1 MFIFATKF
9 NKSIDMAPIPPRISK
24 RQQLPQQRAT
34 STADVYDEL
43 GRPLDSLLRR
53 QKRTDRQQREDITI
67 NRQHAAQYDSD
78 VSKGKLIYRD
88 VFPGRKYKLTLSD
101 TTWMGGDNVC
111 TIGYTVGDTFTQISS
126 TAEAPED
133 NAFEIEMP
141 TVAAVDTLEIR
152 LVGASDTVRGY
163 IEDCTTSDSIS
174 GAITRLFDAVA
185 DLIEGQGDLE
195 DDIQDIKDDIRNI
208 KETLADHEERI
219 TALEGEEPTP
229 EPEPEPEPE
238 P

>member
-1 MFIFATKF
+1 
-9 NKSIDMAPIPPRISK
+9 MAPIPPRISK
-24 RQQLPQQRAT
+24 RQTQPQQLRAT

-101 TTWMGGDNVC
+101 TTWMGGSNVVR
-111 TIGYTVGDTFTQISS
+111 IGYTYDGEFTQISV

-133 NAFEIEMP
+133 NTFEIELP
-141 TVAAVDTLEIR
+141 AVQAIDTLEVR
-152 LVGASDTVRGY
+152 LEGVGDTVRSYLEDSTTTGSIKQAI
-163 IEDCTTSDSIS
+163 IEILEKIGDLIS
-174 GAITRLFDAVA
+174 GQ
-185 DLIEGQGDLE
+185 ESLE
-195 DDIQDIKDDIRNI
+195 DAISRINGEISSLDDRV
-208 KETLADHEERI
+208 
-219 TALEGEEPTP
+219 TALEDAQSSS
-229 EPEPEPEPE
+229 
-238 P
+238 

>member
-1 MFIFATKF
+1 
-9 NKSIDMAPIPPRISK
+9 MAPIPPRISK
-24 RQQLPQQRAT
+24 RQTQPQQLRAT

-101 TTWMGGDNVC
+101 TTWMGGSDVVR
-111 TIGYTVGDTFTQISS
+111 IGYTYDGGFTQISV

-133 NAFEIEMP
+133 NTFEIELP
-141 TVAAVDTLEIR
+141 AVQAIDTLEVR
-152 LVGASDTVRGY
+152 LEGAGDTVRGY
-163 IEDCTTSDSIS
+163 LEDSTETGSIKKAIIEILEK
-174 GAITRLFDAVA
+174 IR
-185 DLIEGQGDLE
+185 DLIEGQEELKDDVQDLDRRVRALE
-195 DDIQDIKDDIRNI
+195 DAQ
-208 KETLADHEERI
+208 
-219 TALEGEEPTP
+219 PSS
-229 EPEPEPEPE
+229 
-238 P
+238 

>member
-1 MFIFATKF
+1 
-9 NKSIDMAPIPPRISK
+9 MAPVPTLQKK
-24 RQQLPQQRAT
+24 RQTQPQQLRAT

-101 TTWMGGDNVC
+101 TTWMGGSDVVR
-111 TIGYTVGDTFTQISS
+111 IGYTYDGEFTQISV

-133 NAFEIEMP
+133 NTFEIELP
-141 TVAAVDTLEIR
+141 AVQAIDTLEVR
-152 LVGASDTVRGY
+152 LEGAGDTVRGY
-163 IEDCTTSDSIS
+163 LEDSTETGSIKKAIIEILEK
-174 GAITRLFDAVA
+174 IR
-185 DLIEGQGDLE
+185 DLIAGQESLE
-195 DDIQDIKDDIRNI
+195 DDISRIDREISSLDDRV
-208 KETLADHEERI
+208 
-219 TALEGEEPTP
+219 TALEDAQPSS
-229 EPEPEPEPE
+229 
-238 P
+238 

>member
-1 MFIFATKF
+1 
-9 NKSIDMAPIPPRISK
+9 MAPIPPRISK

-53 QKRTDRQQREDITI
+53 QKRTDRQQREDITV

-101 TTWMGGDNVC
+101 TTWMGEGNVVR
-111 TIGYTVGDTFTQISS
+111 IGYTYDGEFTQISV

-133 NAFEIEMP
+133 NTFEIELP
-141 TVAAVDTLEIR
+141 EVQAIDTLEVR
-152 LVGASDTVRGY
+152 LEGAGDTVRGY
-163 IEDCTTSDSIS
+163 LEDSTETGSIKKAIIEILEK
-174 GAITRLFDAVA
+174 IR
-185 DLIEGQGDLE
+185 DLIAGQESLE
-195 DDIQDIKDDIRNI
+195 DDISRIDREISSLDDRV
-208 KETLADHEERI
+208 
-219 TALEGEEPTP
+219 TALEDAQPSS
-229 EPEPEPEPE
+229 
-238 P
+238 

>member
-1 MFIFATKF
+1 
-9 NKSIDMAPIPPRISK
+9 MAPIPPRISK
-24 RQQLPQQRAT
+24 RQTQPQQLRAT

-101 TTWMGGDNVC
+101 TTWMGGSDVVR
-111 TIGYTVGDTFTQISS
+111 IGYTYDGEFTQISV

-133 NAFEIEMP
+133 NTFEIELP
-141 TVAAVDTLEIR
+141 AVQAIDTLEVR
-152 LVGASDTVRGY
+152 LEGAGDSVRGY
-163 IEDCTTSDSIS
+163 LEDSTTTGSIKQAIIEILEKI
-174 GAITRLFDAVA
+174 G
-185 DLIEGQGDLE
+185 DLIAGQESLE
-195 DDIQDIKDDIRNI
+195 DDIRGINDSISSLDDRV
-208 KETLADHEERI
+208 
-219 TALEGEEPTP
+219 TALEDAQPSS
-229 EPEPEPEPE
+229 
-238 P
+238 

>member
-1 MFIFATKF
+1 
-9 NKSIDMAPIPPRISK
+9 MAPIPPRISK
-24 RQQLPQQRAT
+24 RQTQPQQLRAT

-101 TTWMGGDNVC
+101 TTWMGGSDVVR
-111 TIGYTVGDTFTQISS
+111 IGYTYDGEFTQISV

-133 NAFEIEMP
+133 NTFEIELP
-141 TVAAVDTLEIR
+141 AVQAIDTLEVR
-152 LVGASDTVRGY
+152 LEGAGDTVRGY
-163 IEDCTTSDSIS
+163 LEDSTETGSIKKAIIEILEK
-174 GAITRLFDAVA
+174 IR
-185 DLIEGQGDLE
+185 DLIEGQEELE
-195 DDIQDIKDDIRNI
+195 DDIRGINDSISSLDDRV
-208 KETLADHEERI
+208 
-219 TALEGEEPTP
+219 TALEDAQPSS
-229 EPEPEPEPE
+229 
-238 P
+238 

>member
-1 MFIFATKF
+1 
-9 NKSIDMAPIPPRISK
+9 MAPIPQKKKPQLQQQISQKTVSTDNVFDSFGRSLASTLRKQRRTNQDHDERI
-24 RQQLPQQRAT
+24 T
-34 STADVYDEL
+34 T
-43 GRPLDSLLRR
+43 
-53 QKRTDRQQREDITI
+53 
-67 NRQHAAQYDSD
+67 NRQHAQQYESD
-78 VSKGKLIYRD
+78 IQKDKLIYRD

-163 IEDCTTSDSIS
+163 IEC
-174 GAITRLFDAVA
+174 
-185 DLIEGQGDLE
+185 
-195 DDIQDIKDDIRNI
+195 K
-208 KETLADHEERI
+208 
-219 TALEGEEPTP
+219 
-229 EPEPEPEPE
+229 
-238 P
+238 